1 MMLQIA
7 CGAIAMMWPQFRF
20 ILLMPGKGELPASEF
35 SLFVSLQQEKK
46 WAEAVKLYESIL
58 ARRNDYLP
66 ALNALAKV
74 AYENKDYEASFQLLA
89 RIMKKYPPH
98 PFWLNNLAVVMAARN
113 DIAKA
118 ETIFSKALTYETS
131 TVEILYNWGCLLV
144 CQGKPEMAL
153 EVWRQGLENQLSHR
167 PTLFA
172 LSRLCKEQG
181 LVAEAT
187 IYCRQLVT
195 MAPGEA
201 EYRQNLGL
209 MLLKQGE
216 LLEGFKLYEARWQA
230 NRLSTLPSEQLWDG
244 DISLLKDKTILLW
257 AEQGLGDTLQ
267 FVRYLPQI
275 QTVAKHAVVAVP
287 DLLIGLMQSSFPLL
301 EVVSKKELKKINC
314 QLQAPLLSLPYL
326 FGSSLDNLPD
336 RVPYLQIEKNF
347 LECWREE
354 LKSLGNLRV
363 GLVWG
368 GNPAHRNDARR
379 SMALSLFAPLF
390 NIDGVSYYSLQK
402 GEQEKEL
409 EALLVAPGNSGC
421 LENLAPKLNCF
432 EDTAAVIAHLDLV
445 ISVDT
450 SVAHLAGALARPTWL
465 LLPFDADWRWLVERE
480 DSLWYPTMRL
490 FRQPVPGGWE
500 SVVAAVRERLCGV
513 VDDHLQKV
521 I

>member
-1 MMLQIA
+1 
-7 CGAIAMMWPQFRF
+7 MMWPQFRF
-20 ILLMPGKGELPASEF
+20 ILLMPGKGELSAPET

-58 ARRNDYLP
+58 SRRNDYLP
-66 ALNALAKV
+66 ALNAMAKV

-89 RIMKKYPPH
+89 RIMKKHSLH
-98 PFWLNNLAVVMAARN
+98 PLWLNNLAVLMVARG

-118 ETIFSKALTYETS
+118 ETIFRKALTYKS
-131 TVEILYNWGCLLV
+131 GSAEILYNLGCLLV

-153 EVWRQGLENQLSHR
+153 EVWQQGLEKQSSHR
-167 PTLFA
+167 ATLFA

-187 IYCRQLVT
+187 LYCRQLVS
-195 MAPGEA
+195 MVPDEA

-216 LLEGFKLYEARWQA
+216 LFEGFKLYEARWQA
-230 NRLSTLPSEQLWDG
+230 NNLSKLPSEQLWDG
-244 DISLLKDKTILLW
+244 DISLLKDKIILLW

-267 FVRYLPQI
+267 FARYLPQL
-275 QTVAKHAVVAVP
+275 QTLAKHVVVAVP

-301 EVVSKKELKKINC
+301 EVVSTRDLKSIDY
-314 QLQAPLLSLPYL
+314 QLQAPLLSLSCL
-326 FGSSLDNLPD
+326 FGNTLENLPD
-336 RVPYLQIEKNF
+336 RVPYLQIEKGL
-347 LECWREE
+347 LEGWREN
-354 LKSLGNLRV
+354 LGIVKDFRV

-390 NIDGVSYYSLQK
+390 RVDGVSCYSLQK
-402 GEQEKEL
+402 GEQGEEL
-409 EALLVAPGNSGC
+409 EALLATSGNSGC
-421 LENLAPKLNCF
+421 LENLAPKLESF
-432 EDTAAVIAHLDLV
+432 EDTAAVIALLDLV

-465 LLPFDADWRWLVERE
+465 LLPFDADWRWLLERN
-480 DSLWYPTMRL
+480 DSPWYPTMRL
-490 FRQPVPGGWE
+490 FRQPAPGDWE
-500 SVVAAVRERLCGV
+500 SVMVAVRDSLEGV
-513 VDDHLQKV
+513 KF
-521 I
+521 